1 MTAMGIAAGFTTAAW
16 GIVRV
21 GAAADV
27 EFEFDVA
34 DCVMFLFDAAE
45 VEEFRL
51 VELVIEVL
59 EFAAFGLDWFK
70 TIERLEIKLANLAPN
85 AFVRNSLTD

>member
-1 MTAMGIAAGFTTAAW
+1 MGIAAGFTTAAC

-27 EFEFDVA
+27 EFEFAVA

-45 VEEFRL
+45 VEEFRFIG
-51 VELVIEVL
+51 LVIEVL
-59 EFAAFGLDWFK
+59 GFAAFGVVSFL
-70 TIERLEIKLANLAPN
+70 TI
-85 AFVRNSLTD
+85 D

>member
-1 MTAMGIAAGFTTAAW
+1 MGIAAGSTTAAC

-21 GAAADV
+21 GAAV

-45 VEEFRL
+45 VEEFKF

-59 EFAAFGLDWFK
+59 EFDAFGFDSFLTMD
-70 TIERLEIKLANLAPN
+70 RLEIKLAN
-85 AFVRNSLTD
+85 